1 MARSDPFRDMDRLAE
16 QLLGTA
22 RNAATM
28 PMDLYRAGDHFVMHV
43 DLPGVDPGSI
53 DVNLEGRNLTIHARR
68 SERPEGDV
76 QWLAQERAT
85 GTYVRQLT
93 VGDGF
98 ALDDID
104 ATYADGVL
112 TLTIPVSERAK
123 PRRIHVQRGGQQ
135 QVIQQA
141 GEDSGGSEQRSG
153 DREHSTA

>member
-1 MARSDPFRDMDRLAE
+1 MARFDPFRDMDRLAE

-43 DLPGVDPGSI
+43 DLPGADPGSI
-53 DVNLEGRNLTIHARR
+53 DVSVEGRNLTIHARR

-85 GTYVRQLT
+85 GTYVRQLA
-93 VGDGF
+93 VGDGL
-98 ALDDID
+98 ALENID

-123 PRRIHVQRGGQQ
+123 PRRVQVHRAGD
-135 QVIQQA
+135 QQA
-141 GEDSGGSEQRSG
+141 ISQAGTDSGSAEERAS
-153 DREHSTA
+153 DHEHSTA